1 MVEEQTDEYGPE
13 PIVFTVRY
21 SKEQCLA
28 TAWRYWQKRLGY
40 RYALE
45 LAIGAGLLVLA
56 TQGPY
61 RWIEVA
67 LMVAVG
73 IFALV
78 GPSIF
83 FIHWQR
89 ALLGL
94 RALVPPESTWTFTEE
109 SIAQKSSLGESAIA
123 WESLLEVWRFDDL
136 WLLIWGKDVYSTIPI
151 AQLPTAA
158 RAMIERRVKET
169 GGRIR

>member
-1 MVEEQTDEYGPE
+1 MVEEQAEEPGRE
-13 PIVFTVRY
+13 PIVFTVHY
-21 SKEQCLA
+21 TKEHCLA
-28 TAWRYWQKRLGY
+28 TALRYCQRRLGY

-56 TQGPY
+56 AQGPY
-61 RWIEVA
+61 GWIEVA

-78 GPSIF
+78 GVSIF
-83 FIHWQR
+83 LIHWQR

-94 RALVPPESTWTFTEE
+94 RALDPPQSTWTLTEE

-123 WESLLEVWRFDDL
+123 WESLLEVWRFDNL
-136 WLLIWGKDVYSTIPI
+136 WLLIWGRDVYSTIPI
-151 AQLPTAA
+151 AQLPRAA
-158 RAMIERRVKET
+158 REMIERRTQET
-169 GGRIR
+169 GTRVR